1 MPAPV
6 GRSGLGGLS
15 NRQSDCSQRIALGSR
30 IGLRSFWIFLFH
42 HRNLDDKVTISNKL
56 RYGNNIEQYKYMGR
70 QIRRTYI
77 EYFTR
82 EAVLQIETGLSIDN
96 AQIAVK
102 EDRESVLHSYT
113 TRKVIKYS

>member
-1 MPAPV
+1 
-6 GRSGLGGLS
+6 
-15 NRQSDCSQRIALGSR
+15 
-30 IGLRSFWIFLFH
+30 
-42 HRNLDDKVTISNKL
+42 
-56 RYGNNIEQYKYMGR
+56 MGR